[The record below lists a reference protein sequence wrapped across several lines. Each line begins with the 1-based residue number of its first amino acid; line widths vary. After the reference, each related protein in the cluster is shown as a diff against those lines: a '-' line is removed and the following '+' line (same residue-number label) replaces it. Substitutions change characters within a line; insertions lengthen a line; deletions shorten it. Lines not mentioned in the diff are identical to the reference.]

1 MSELVPRVQRRL
13 LRVSEAAEYL
23 SATHSCVR
31 RLIWGGHLP
40 CVMLGRFVRI
50 DRGDLDAFI
59 QAHRSVL
66 GPPGGPGSEIL
77 KQQRAG
83 AQPRN
88 PVGEV

>member
-1 MSELVPRVQRRL
+1 MSELAPRVRRRL

-40 CVMLGRFVRI
+40 VVMLGRFVRI
-50 DRGDLDAFI
+50 DRADLDVFI
-59 QAHRSVL
+59 MAHRSLL

-77 KQQRAG
+77 KLQRAG
-83 AQPRN
+83 APPRN
-88 PVGEV
+88 PVEEV